1 MLVLSIIKNSID
13 NEYMK
18 NRSVYTVKQ
27 GFLLAAIFL
36 AVVHPPDVAAQS
48 REYVLKA
55 GYIEKFT
62 HFIEWPELST
72 SAITPTVFSIIIIG
86 DNTFGTAIEKVF
98 NNVKIQNKK
107 IRVTYASSLD
117 EIDDCMI
124 LIITPSKT
132 IDVED
137 IVNYAKGK
145 PILTIGETKGYG
157 KKGAIINMFIEDNYI
172 RYEINQTTLH
182 QSGLKISSLL
192 LASAIIV
199 KSDE

>member
-1 MLVLSIIKNSID
+1 
-13 NEYMK
+13 MK
-18 NRSVYTVKQ
+18 SCSVHTVKYV
-27 GFLLAAIFL
+27 FLLTFICL
-36 AVVHPPDVAAQS
+36 ALIHPPDSVAQS

-62 HFIEWPELST
+62 HFIEWPET
-72 SAITPTVFSIIIIG
+72 SSSKDTTAAFSIMVIG
-86 DNTFGTAIEKVF
+86 DNTFGTAIEKIF
-98 NNVKIQNKK
+98 NKVKIQNKK
-107 IRVTYASSLD
+107 IRVSYVSSID

-132 IDVED
+132 IGVEE
-137 IVNYAKGK
+137 IINYAKGK

-182 QSGLKISSLL
+182 TSGLKISSLL

-199 KSDE
+199 QSDE